1 MSAKF
6 RIFRRGKFF
15 SILMTLVVIALVGAV
30 IGLGIKLDRQTTTN
44 RIGGEAYSIG
54 AIDEKGE
61 VKNSELSIYTRD
73 GVTVKGLKCE
83 LAKDAKIKYQIFYYD
98 KDGKFVS
105 SSAKLTADFNGT
117 GIPATAET
125 AKIVI
130 TPTDDKDGKV
140 TITEILGY
148 AGQLTVQYSR

>member
-15 SILMTLVVIALVGAV
+15 SMLMTLVVIALVGAV

-73 GVTVKGLKCE
+73 GVSVKGLKCE

-105 SSAKLTADFNGT
+105 SSAELTADFNGT

>member
-30 IGLGIKLDRQTTTN
+30 VGLGIKLDRQTTTN

-105 SSAKLTADFNGT
+105 SSAELTADFNGT

-130 TPTDDKDGKV
+130 TPTEDKDGKV
-140 TITEILGY
+140 SITEVLGY
-148 AGQLTVQYSR
+148 AEQLTVQYSR

>member
-15 SILMTLVVIALVGAV
+15 SMLMTLVVIALVGAV

-105 SSAKLTADFNGT
+105 SSAELTADFNGT
-117 GIPATAET
+117 GIPATAKT

-130 TPTDDKDGKV
+130 TPTEDKDGKV

>member
-6 RIFRRGKFF
+6 RIFRRSKFF
-15 SILMTLVVIALVGAV
+15 SIFMTLVVIALVGAV

-105 SSAKLTADFNGT
+105 SSAELTAGFNGT

-130 TPTDDKDGKV
+130 TPTEDKDGKV
-140 TITEILGY
+140 SITEVFGY
-148 AGQLTVQYSR
+148 AAQLTVQYNR

>member
-54 AIDEKGE
+54 AIDEKLG
-61 VKNSELSIYTRD
+61 SL
-73 GVTVKGLKCE
+73 
-83 LAKDAKIKYQIFYYD
+83 
-98 KDGKFVS
+98 
-105 SSAKLTADFNGT
+105 
-117 GIPATAET
+117 P
-125 AKIVI
+125 
-130 TPTDDKDGKV
+130 
-140 TITEILGY
+140 GY
-148 AGQLTVQYSR
+148 ADEVTWVAIWNAAKRMVRDRMPGIEAGSEKFYT

>member
-6 RIFRRGKFF
+6 RIFRRSKFF

>member
-1 MSAKF
+1 
-6 RIFRRGKFF
+6 
-15 SILMTLVVIALVGAV
+15 MTLVVIALVGAV
-30 IGLGIKLDRQTTTN
+30 VGLGIKLDRQTTTN

-105 SSAKLTADFNGT
+105 SSAELTADFNGT

-130 TPTDDKDGKV
+130 TPTEDKDGKV
-140 TITEILGY
+140 SITEVLGY
-148 AGQLTVQYSR
+148 AEQLTVQYSR

>member
-6 RIFRRGKFF
+6 RIFRRSKFF

-105 SSAKLTADFNGT
+105 SSAELTADFNGT

>member
-73 GVTVKGLKCE
+73 GVTVKGLNCE

-105 SSAKLTADFNGT
+105 ASAELTADFDGT
-117 GIPATAET
+117 GIPATAEK

>member
-61 VKNSELSIYTRD
+61 VKNSELSIYTRS
-73 GVTVKGLKCE
+73 GVPVKGLKCE
-83 LAKDAKIKYQIFYYD
+83 LAKDSKIKYRLFYYD

-105 SSAKLTADFNGT
+105 SSPELTVDFNGT

-130 TPTDDKDGKV
+130 TPTEDKDGKV
-140 TITEILGY
+140 SITEVLGY
-148 AGQLTVQYSR
+148 AEQLTVQYSR

>member
-6 RIFRRGKFF
+6 RIFRRSKFF
-15 SILMTLVVIALVGAV
+15 SILMTLVLIALVGAV

-73 GVTVKGLKCE
+73 GVSVKGLKCE

-105 SSAKLTADFNGT
+105 SSAELTADFNGT

>member
-6 RIFRRGKFF
+6 RIFRRSKFF

-61 VKNSELSIYTRD
+61 VKNSELSIYTRS

-83 LAKDAKIKYQIFYYD
+83 LTKDAKIKYRLFYYD

-105 SSAKLTADFNGT
+105 SSAELTADFNGT

-130 TPTDDKDGKV
+130 TPTEDKDGKV
-140 TITEILGY
+140 SITEVLGY
-148 AGQLTVQYSR
+148 AEQLTVQYSR